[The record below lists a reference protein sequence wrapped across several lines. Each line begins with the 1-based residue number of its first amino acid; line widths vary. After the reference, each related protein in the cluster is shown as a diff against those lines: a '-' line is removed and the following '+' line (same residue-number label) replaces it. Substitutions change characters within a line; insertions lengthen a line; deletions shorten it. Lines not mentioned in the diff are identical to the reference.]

1 MGGFAS
7 LGSGSR
13 GNGTLVAIGDAIFL
27 VDCGFNRKQAEQ
39 RLARLEMSPGDITAI
54 LVSHEHSDHIA
65 GVASLSH
72 RYAIPV
78 YASHGTLKNSPQDF
92 QCNAFDGDAPFEV
105 EGVLVNPVRV
115 PHDAREPTQFV
126 LSQTTANG
134 TSKIGVLSD
143 LGSVTPHV
151 VKQFEDCTHLLLE
164 ANHDRNML
172 FAGAYPPALKKR
184 VAADH
189 GHLSNAQA
197 RDLLALLAHKD
208 LHVVIGHVS
217 AQNNAVSLVNDMFA
231 ELSDQVASL
240 VVATQNE
247 GFDWIGKKPLTR
259 QISFDKVM

>member
-65 GVASLSH
+65 GVAGLSH

-126 LSQTTANG
+126 LSQTTANA

-164 ANHDRNML
+164 ANHDRNIL
-172 FAGAYPPALKKR
+172 STRKRPQGALAEIEVPYRLRINATLCCIALDNAINPL
-184 VAADH
+184 AANTARAECIH
-189 GHLSNAQA
+189 SNIPRA
-197 RDLLALLAHKD
+197 
-208 LHVVIGHVS
+208 
-217 AQNNAVSLVNDMFA
+217 
-231 ELSDQVASL
+231 
-240 VVATQNE
+240 
-247 GFDWIGKKPLTR
+247 
-259 QISFDKVM
+259 

>member
-65 GVASLSH
+65 GVAGVSH

-126 LSQTTANG
+126 LSKDAT
-134 TSKIGVLSD
+134 KIGVLSD

-151 VKQFEDCTHLLLE
+151 VKQFEHCTHLLLE

-172 FAGAYPPALKKR
+172 FAGAYPPALKRR

-197 RDLLALLAHKD
+197 RDLLGLLAHKD

-217 AQNNAVSLVNDMFA
+217 AQNNAVNLVDEMFA
-231 ELSDQVASL
+231 ELREQVASL
-240 VVATQNE
+240 VIATQNE

-259 QISFDKVM
+259 QISFDKVI

>member
-39 RLARLEMSPGDITAI
+39 RLARIEMSPGDITAI

-65 GVASLSH
+65 GVAGLSH

-92 QCNAFDGDAPFEV
+92 HCNAFDGDASFEV
-105 EGVLVNPVRV
+105 EGVLINPVRV

-126 LSQTTANG
+126 LSKGDT
-134 TSKIGVLSD
+134 KIGVLSD

-151 VKQFEDCTHLLLE
+151 VTQFERCTHLLLE

-172 FAGAYPPALKKR
+172 FAGAYPAGLKRR

-197 RDLLALLAHKD
+197 RDLLQLLAHKD

-217 AQNNAVSLVNDMFA
+217 AQNNSVNLVDEVFA
-231 ELSDQVASL
+231 ELQDQVASL

-247 GFDWIGKKPLTR
+247 GFDWIGEKPLTR
-259 QISFDKVM
+259 QISFDKVI